1 MYIEQFGNFLK
12 ILCAL
17 ARRREFEPA
26 ENGQYIA
33 AFQFIVLGKGAN
45 VPQAEH
51 LPAVV
56 RSLRSKLFA
65 LKIDNISPVFSSKKF
80 CRSGFLSNL
89 GKSGVNPFGFTS
101 ILTTG
106 GRKYAR
112 QNRGSNS
119 RRLATRTCVA
129 HKCAAHVIYME
140 KGKPTRKDI
149 YSISFCAG
157 QEFTVPSGIW

>member
-80 CRSGFLSNL
+80 CRSGFLSDL
-89 GKSGVNPFGFTS
+89 GKNVAF
-101 ILTTG
+101 LTTG
-106 GRKYAR
+106 GQKYAR
-112 QNRGSNS
+112 QNRGSDL
-119 RRLATRTCVA
+119 RRLASSLIHNLSNFALHC
-129 HKCAAHVIYME
+129 
-140 KGKPTRKDI
+140 
-149 YSISFCAG
+149 
-157 QEFTVPSGIW
+157 

>member
-80 CRSGFLSNL
+80 CRSGFLSDL
-89 GKSGVNPFGFTS
+89 GKSGVSPFRFTS

-106 GRKYAR
+106 RRKYAR
-112 QNRGSNS
+112 QNHGSNLC
-119 RRLATRTCVA
+119 RLARSCSFWRREFQEFLG
-129 HKCAAHVIYME
+129 E
-140 KGKPTRKDI
+140 KGKGTSRNQN
-149 YSISFCAG
+149 FAL
-157 QEFTVPSGIW
+157 